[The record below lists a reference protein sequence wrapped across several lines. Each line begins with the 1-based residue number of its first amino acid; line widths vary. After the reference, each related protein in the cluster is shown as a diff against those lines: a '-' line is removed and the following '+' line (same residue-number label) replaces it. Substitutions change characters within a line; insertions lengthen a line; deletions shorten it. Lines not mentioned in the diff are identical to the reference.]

1 MRLVFEWQ
9 TMISTRLFRVEEEI
23 RKRHGHSIGKVTMCL
38 NSYTEDLIEHD
49 MSKTLRDCGVAS
61 ACDVVIY
68 YDFKPVSTPMLTS
81 PFSYRT
87 GTETA

>member
-1 MRLVFEWQ
+1 
-9 TMISTRLFRVEEEI
+9 MISTRLFKVQEEI
-23 RKRHGHSIGKVTMCL
+23 RKRHGQSIGEVMMCF
-38 NSYTEDLIEHD
+38 NSYSEDLIERD

-61 ACDVVIY
+61 ACDVLIY

-87 GTETA
+87 GKEGTEQS